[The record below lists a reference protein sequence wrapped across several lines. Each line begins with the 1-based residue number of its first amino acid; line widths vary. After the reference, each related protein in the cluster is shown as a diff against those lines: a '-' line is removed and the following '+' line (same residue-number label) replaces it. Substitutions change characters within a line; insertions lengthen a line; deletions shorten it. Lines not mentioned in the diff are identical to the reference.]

1 MQNSQ
6 NSQNRTNKT
15 NPNGGYPNL
24 KRSRDNNTLF
34 VLVAK
39 DTRPD
44 ATRDLKVTVHS
55 KKEVINSITMSLSGN
70 YFVLKTTK
78 EQLDDILTRWNF
90 DYGFNLDE
98 FLTAE
103 SLKYLKKSKSS
114 RFDELL
120 DLVIMVG

>member
-1 MQNSQ
+1 MQN
-6 NSQNRTNKT
+6 NQNRP
-15 NPNGGYPNL
+15 NPNGGYTNP

-44 ATRDLKVTVHS
+44 TTKDLKVTVHS

-98 FLTAE
+98 FLMAE